1 LKMPPKRKGALDVT
15 CLANG
20 KVPKRASK
28 AKKSNTKKKPEIL
41 REASEDELE
50 EQTESEEG
58 EGSGEE
64 SEEGSAD
71 DDGED
76 QPSGRVAKQRKIV
89 EDEDA
94 EVRRL
99 EAEAVRLRKQK
110 LALQEEVVQHT
121 AGQMVRIKNHV
132 PFVVTQKDVEDYDGS
147 FESALHAKTVD
158 AEKVCSD
165 TICSLK

>member
-1 LKMPPKRKGALDVT
+1 MPPRRKGALDVT

-20 KVPKRASK
+20 KVPKSASK

-41 REASEDELE
+41 REAPSEDELE

-58 EGSGEE
+58 EESGEE

-121 AGQMVRIKNHV
+121 AGRMVRIKDHV
-132 PFVVTQKDVEDYDGS
+132 PFVVTQQDVEEYDGS

-165 TICSLK
+165 TICNLK

>member
-1 LKMPPKRKGALDVT
+1 MPPKRKGALDVT

-41 REASEDELE
+41 REAPSEDELE

-58 EGSGEE
+58 EESGEE

-76 QPSGRVAKQRKIV
+76 QPISRVAKQRKIV
-89 EDEDA
+89 EEEDA

-165 TICSLK
+165 TICNLK